1 MAHCYVLKKQL
12 VPGDEMDQ
20 WANFLLLFPV
30 KGYNILSF
38 KKHENGKK
46 FHIRFYFHTFEFQ
59 YEEKTVTNLSYGFI
73 PYQWHLKREIKTVL
87 PINKFSKVMDKTMME
102 SYKFRSEYNLSQHM
116 KCTLDLP
123 SNTLE
128 IKSSSLS
135 NLYHFILENNNLFC
149 CNQDSKKM
157 DSIHYE

>member
-12 VPGDEMDQ
+12 IPGEEMDQ
-20 WANFLLLFPV
+20 WTNFLLLFPAS
-30 KGYNILSF
+30 GYNILSF
-38 KKHENGKK
+38 KKQEDGKK
-46 FHIRFYFHTFEFQ
+46 LRIRFYFNTFEFQ
-59 YEEKTVTNLSYGFI
+59 YEKKTITNLNYGFI

-87 PINKFSKVMDKTMME
+87 PIKNFSKVMDKSMIE
-102 SYKFRSEYNLSQHM
+102 SYKFRSAYNLSNTM

-135 NLYHFILENNNLFC
+135 NLYHFILENNKLFC
-149 CNQDSKKM
+149 CNQDCKKM